1 MLHRR
6 LGRPS
11 RPHDR
16 PAVVRRLTRAH
27 RQVRGEPAAVGVV
40 HNLRA
45 ARRASRT
52 AQLLSTGQAEVR
64 GRARVPIRVWV
75 SQSPRHASL
84 QRQWHALYQ
93 TRRAGPAASFWIH
106 LTALRSRTGEFVLT
120 CARETAGSRLNGNG
134 MTRVDHPVTVTAHG
148 ASPSRYIV
156 GTVRLHFTFSYSGGD
171 GTMDGTLSELQE
183 LCRNTAEL

>member
-1 MLHRR
+1 M
-6 LGRPS
+6 
-11 RPHDR
+11 
-16 PAVVRRLTRAH
+16 
-27 RQVRGEPAAVGVV
+27 RGEPAAVGVV

-93 TRRAGPAASFWIH
+93 TRRTGPAASFWIH

-120 CARETAGSRLNGNG
+120 CARETAGSGLNGNG
-134 MTRVDHPVTVTAHG
+134 MTRVDHPVTVTAHVTVT
-148 ASPSRYIV
+148 V